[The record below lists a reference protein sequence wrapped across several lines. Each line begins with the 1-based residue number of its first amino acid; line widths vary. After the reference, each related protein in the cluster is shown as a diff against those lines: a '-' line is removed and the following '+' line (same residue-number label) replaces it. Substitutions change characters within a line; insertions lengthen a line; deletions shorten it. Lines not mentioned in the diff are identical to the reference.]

1 MNFKKEVFIIS
12 NLTSPWI
19 ILVFISASNAVIMRI
34 LNKELEAN
42 NIKEAVYNLIT
53 IIVVL
58 PGIPLIWSALQEFDS
73 KSNNFLSFHVPL
85 IITILMIAT
94 LLNRIVK
101 FIKK

>member
-1 MNFKKEVFIIS
+1 MNFKNEVFIIS

-34 LNKELEAN
+34 LSKELEEN

-58 PGIPLIWSALQEFDS
+58 PGIPLIWSVLQEFDS
-73 KSNNFLSFHVPL
+73 QSNSFLSFYVPL
-85 IITILMIAT
+85 IITILMITT

-101 FIKK
+101 FIKR